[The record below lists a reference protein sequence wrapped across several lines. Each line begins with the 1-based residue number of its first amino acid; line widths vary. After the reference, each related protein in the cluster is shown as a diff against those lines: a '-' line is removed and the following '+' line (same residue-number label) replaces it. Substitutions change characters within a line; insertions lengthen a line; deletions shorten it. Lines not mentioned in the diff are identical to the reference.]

1 MTFSLH
7 NDMIKEIENKAGEKV
22 ATVFDY
28 LEWRGDV
35 PFSADPFQE
44 VDNLVLAE
52 LAYTDFRGIVPSD
65 GTVITLQEASQSFFS
80 MHSREELLADKS
92 FYSKCPFLMDEMAKG
107 GRFGEMKLCWYIDEI
122 DVRWETQIS
131 AITFLLPGG
140 SAYVAFRGTDGSVI
154 GWKEDFNFSFLSET
168 KGQSRAIQY
177 LNEIGAKLDCPLLV
191 GGHSKGGNLAVYAS
205 AFCDPAV
212 REKILAVYSNDGP
225 GFKQETTDSEEY
237 IQLLPKIV
245 SIIPDTSIIGLLL
258 SSKSTHRV
266 VKSSASGILQHDGLT
281 WQVQRNRFIEVPLSP
296 TAEIIHQTMGSW
308 LEQMDDETRQTFTDT
323 VFFPFEAT
331 GMETFSEIS
340 DQKWKVVESFLDAAK
355 QIPKE
360 KQKEVLRLLGQ
371 LGQLGTQAVTSYLT
385 GLVKGKESE
394 DSPEDVQSV

>member
-1 MTFSLH
+1 
-7 NDMIKEIENKAGEKV
+7 MIKKIENKAGEKM

-28 LEWRGDV
+28 LDWRGDV

-65 GTVITLQEASQSFFS
+65 GKGITLQEASQSYFRT
-80 MHSREELLADKS
+80 HSRDELLADKS
-92 FYSKCPFLMDEMAKG
+92 FYSKCPFLMDEMATG
-107 GRFGEMKLCWYIDEI
+107 GRFGDMKLCWHIDEI
-122 DVRWETQIS
+122 DVRREAQIS
-131 AITFLLPGG
+131 AITFLLPDET
-140 SAYVAFRGTDGSVI
+140 AYVAFRGTDGSVV

-168 KGQSRAIQY
+168 EGQSRAIQY
-177 LNEIGAKLDCPLLV
+177 LNEIGAKLDRPLLV

-225 GFKQETTDSEEY
+225 GFKQKMTDSEEY
-237 IQLLPKIV
+237 LQLLPKIV

-258 SSKSTHRV
+258 SSKSAHHV
-266 VKSSASGILQHDGLT
+266 VKSSANGILQHDGLT
-281 WQVQRNRFIEVPLSP
+281 WQVQRNRFIEAPLSP

-323 VFFPFEAT
+323 VFYPLEAT

-340 DQKWKVVESFLDAAK
+340 DQKWKIVESVLDAAK

-360 KQKEVLRLLGQ
+360 KQKEVLHLLGQ
-371 LGQLGTQAVTSYLT
+371 LGQIGTQAVTSYLT

-394 DSPEDVQSV
+394 DPPEDVQTV

>member
-1 MTFSLH
+1 M
-7 NDMIKEIENKAGEKV
+7 
-22 ATVFDY
+22 ATIFDY

-52 LAYTDFRGIVPSD
+52 LAYTDFRGIVPLG
-65 GTVITLQEASQSFFS
+65 GTEITLLEAYQRFFDT
-80 MHSREELLADKS
+80 HSREELMADKS
-92 FYSKCPFLMDEMAKG
+92 FYSKCPFLMDEMIKG
-107 GRFGEMKLCWYIDEI
+107 GRFGEMKLCRYIDEI
-122 DVRWETQIS
+122 DVSREAQIS
-131 AITFLLPGG
+131 AVTFLLPDET
-140 SAYVAFRGTDGSVI
+140 AYVAFRGTDGSLV

-177 LNEIGAKLDCPLLV
+177 LNKTGAKLGCPLRV

-205 AFCDPAV
+205 AFCEPEV
-212 REKILAVYSNDGP
+212 REKILTVYSNDGP
-225 GFKQETTDSEEY
+225 GFKRETTDSEEY

-281 WQVQRNRFIEVPLSP
+281 WQVHRNRFVEAPLSP
-296 TAEIIHQTMGSW
+296 AGEVIHKTMGAW
-308 LEQMDDETRQTFTDT
+308 LEQMDDETRQSFTDT
-323 VFFPFEAT
+323 VFFPIEAT
-331 GMETFSEIS
+331 GLESFSEIS
-340 DQKWKVVESFLDAAK
+340 DQKWKSVEAMLEAVK

-360 KQKEVLRLLGQ
+360 KQKEVFRLLGQ
-371 LGQLGTQAVTSYLT
+371 LGQIGTQAAASYLT
-385 GLVKGKESE
+385 DLMKGKEPE
-394 DSPEDVQSV
+394 ESPQDEQPV